1 MSIRSK
7 TGSPSKIRGKV
18 VLVPFPFEDFSTK
31 KVRPASC
38 LSEPIGKF
46 EHIIVAFISSKISDQ
61 IEETE
66 LEIKPAEVEW
76 QKTGLIVPSVLK
88 LHKIVSLPKNLI
100 LRELGIF
107 PIIKMKT
114 LKRKSGKYLKFKQC
128 NSLKVIKIFL
138 NQIQ

>member
-31 KVRPASC
+31 KVRPALC

-76 QKTGLIVPSVLK
+76 
-88 LHKIVSLPKNLI
+88 
-100 LRELGIF
+100 
-107 PIIKMKT
+107 
-114 LKRKSGKYLKFKQC
+114 
-128 NSLKVIKIFL
+128 
-138 NQIQ
+138 